1 MRCLYSYLRTRTAR
15 EGNKIVEF
23 SRLEM
28 RDLLAHINRL
38 TVDPDVLAKLEYGAT
53 NLSAPNPAR
62 LVSSQHAPIYTPE
75 QVEVL
80 VGLEPPHKRPTGY
93 ITEDPTAFRPMV
105 LTEAMVAKGWNQDM
119 VDGANEQTR
128 LQWETEQRVNKLY
141 RPIVGENN
149 ASNPN
154 AAFAPPDVPTAPVP
168 EKPPIG
174 SKNRW
179 GDECAAYQGDDP
191 VYRCKEGHGY
201 LYGRGS
207 VTAGCPQ
214 CFLSGNAEPAAR
226 GEDPNEIP
234 DADSRW

>member
-1 MRCLYSYLRTRTAR
+1 M
-15 EGNKIVEF
+15 EF

-28 RDLLAHINRL
+28 RDILANVNRIGI
-38 TVDPDVLAKLEYGAT
+38 DPDVLAKLEYGA
-53 NLSAPNPAR
+53 NSLSAPNPAR

-75 QVEVL
+75 QIEVL
-80 VGLEPPHKRPTGY
+80 VGLGSPHKRPAGFITGA
-93 ITEDPTAFRPMV
+93 EAVDPTTFHPMT

-128 LQWETEQRVNKLY
+128 LQWETEQRVKRLY
-141 RPIVGENN
+141 KPIVGENN

-154 AAFAPPDVPTAPVP
+154 AAFAPPDVPNAPPP
-168 EKPPIG
+168 EKPSIG

-179 GDECAAYQGDDP
+179 GDECAAYQGEDP

-201 LYGRGS
+201 LYGKGS

-214 CFLSGNAEPAAR
+214 CFLSGNAEPSSQGR
-226 GEDPNEIP
+226 GEDP
-234 DADSRW
+234 DAVPGEDSGW